1 VKALTIARPSSLIH
15 AFIAAKTG
23 MALSG
28 TQRRRL
34 DERLTVLQGSLSE
47 QQYLLHLQSPSGAA
61 DLSTLISV
69 VAVHKTDLFRDDVQ
83 LKAFRTHVL
92 EPLVARVLGRPLK
105 VWSAGCATGE
115 EVATLLMMM
124 EEAGADGGS
133 TVLGTDISEVA
144 LNRARTLSFP
154 GEQVRRLPGG
164 LRERYFVPDGTRS
177 ILVPELRERA
187 IFQHHNLM
195 ESPYPTAA
203 AGEGFDI
210 IFCRNVLIY
219 FTAEAF
225 DRVVGLLAER
235 LAPGG
240 TLILSAAEPLL
251 QAPPSL
257 RIIRSE
263 NAFFYVR
270 AQEQLAPQNPRAPV
284 IPERR
289 REAGSFPAIPTPAP
303 LPDPPK
309 DAANAPGAAP
319 PPGPET
325 RRDSGRFPS
334 VGQEARRDSG
344 RFPTV
349 GQDPRRDSG
358 RYPTV
363 GQEPRHDSGQFPT
376 VGQDPRRDSGRYPTV
391 GQEPKRESGRYPT
404 VGQDPRRDSGR
415 FSAVSAPP
423 SQGGT
428 PDSGR
433 YPAVRP
439 SEAQDRLDE
448 HPLHLEADR
457 LFAQVL
463 DGVGEG
469 DSQQPEDYLRRCLA
483 LDPDLSAARY
493 LLGMLL
499 ELRESYGEA
508 AAEYRKALR
517 SLEEGRAR
525 STPFFL
531 NHARLR
537 VACEKAIARM
547 EGGGKAR

>member
-1 VKALTIARPSSLIH
+1 VTALTIARPSSLIH

-34 DERLTVLQGSLSE
+34 DERLAVLQGSLSE

-69 VAVHKTDLFRDDVQ
+69 VAVHKTDLFRDEVQ
-83 LKAFRTHVL
+83 LSAFRAHVL
-92 EPLVARVLGRPLK
+92 EPLVARVLGRPLR

-124 EEAGADGGS
+124 DEAGADGGS

-164 LRERYFVPDGTRS
+164 LRERYFVPDGSRS

-187 IFQHHNLM
+187 SFQHHNLM

-203 AGEGFDI
+203 SGEGFDI

-263 NAFFYVR
+263 TAFFYVR
-270 AQEQLAPQNPRAPV
+270 TQEPLAPQSPRAPV
-284 IPERR
+284 SPERR
-289 REAGSFPAIPTPAP
+289 RDAGLFPAIPPPASP
-303 LPDPPK
+303 PDAPMPDAPKPDAPK
-309 DAANAPGAAP
+309 DAGSPPGAAP

-325 RRDSGRFPS
+325 RRDSGRFPTVGLEPKRDS
-334 VGQEARRDSG
+334 GRFPTVGQEPRRDSG

-349 GQDPRRDSG
+349 GQEPRRDSG
-358 RYPTV
+358 RFPTV
-363 GQEPRHDSGQFPT
+363 GQEPRRDSGRFPT
-376 VGQDPRRDSGRYPTV
+376 VGQ
-391 GQEPKRESGRYPT
+391 E
-404 VGQDPRRDSGR
+404 PRRDSGR
-415 FSAVSAPP
+415 FSTVPAPP
-423 SQGGT
+423 PQGG
-428 PDSGR
+428 PPESGR
-433 YPAVRP
+433 SPAVRP

-448 HPLHLEADR
+448 HPLYLEADR
-457 LFAQVL
+457 LFAEVL

-469 DSQQPEDYLRRCLA
+469 DSQTEDYLQRCLA

-508 AAEYRKALR
+508 ATEYRKALR

>member
-1 VKALTIARPSSLIH
+1 MTIARPSLLIH

-34 DERLTVLQGSLSE
+34 DERLAVLQGSLSE
-47 QQYLLHLQSPSGAA
+47 QQYLLHLQTPSGAA

-69 VAVHKTDLFRDDVQ
+69 VAVHKTDLFRDEVQ
-83 LKAFRTHVL
+83 LSAFRTHVL
-92 EPLVARVLGRPLK
+92 EPLVGRVLGRPLR

-144 LNRARTLSFP
+144 LNRARTLNFP

-187 IFQHHNLM
+187 SFQHHNLM

-203 AGEGFDI
+203 AGESFDI

-225 DRVVGLLAER
+225 ERVVGLLAER

-270 AQEQLAPQNPRAPV
+270 AQEPLAPQGPRSPV
-284 IPERR
+284 ISERR
-289 REAGSFPAIPTPAP
+289 WDAGTFDVPR
-303 LPDPPK
+303 
-309 DAANAPGAAP
+309 DAANGPGAAP

-349 GQDPRRDSG
+349 GQEPRRDSG
-358 RYPTV
+358 R
-363 GQEPRHDSGQFPT
+363 F
-376 VGQDPRRDSGRYPTV
+376 PTV
-391 GQEPKRESGRYPT
+391 GQEPKRESGQHPT
-404 VGQDPRRDSGR
+404 VGPEPRRDSGR
-415 FSAVSAPP
+415 FPAVGQEPKRDSGQFPTVGQEPWRDSGRLTPVPLPP
-423 SQGGT
+423 AQGGT
-428 PDSGR
+428 PESGR
-433 YPAVRP
+433 YPTVRP

-469 DSQQPEDYLRRCLA
+469 GPQAEDYLRRCLA

-493 LLGMLL
+493 LLGMML

-531 NHARLR
+531 NHARLQ

>member
-1 VKALTIARPSSLIH
+1 MTPVTIARPSSLIH

-34 DERLTVLQGSLSE
+34 DERLAVLQGSLSE
-47 QQYLLHLQSPSGAA
+47 SQYLLHLQSSSGAA

-69 VAVHKTDLFRDDVQ
+69 VAVHKTDLFRDEVQ
-83 LKAFRTHVL
+83 LSAFRTHVL
-92 EPLVARVLGRPLK
+92 EPLVARVLGRPLR

-124 EEAGADGGS
+124 EEAGADGSS

-164 LRERYFVPDGTRS
+164 LRERYFVPDGSRS

-187 IFQHHNLM
+187 SFQHHNLM
-195 ESPYPTAA
+195 ESPYPKAA
-203 AGEGFDI
+203 GGEGFDI

-219 FTAEAF
+219 FTSEAF

-270 AQEQLAPQNPRAPV
+270 AQEQLAP
-284 IPERR
+284 
-289 REAGSFPAIPTPAP
+289 
-303 LPDPPK
+303 
-309 DAANAPGAAP
+309 
-319 PPGPET
+319 
-325 RRDSGRFPS
+325 
-334 VGQEARRDSG
+334 ARRDSG

-349 GQDPRRDSG
+349 GQ
-358 RYPTV
+358 
-363 GQEPRHDSGQFPT
+363 E
-376 VGQDPRRDSGRYPTV
+376 
-391 GQEPKRESGRYPT
+391 
-404 VGQDPRRDSGR
+404 PRRDSGR
-415 FSAVSAPP
+415 FPTVGQEQRRDSGRFPTIPVPP
-423 SQGGT
+423 AQGGS
-428 PDSGR
+428 PESGR

-439 SEAQDRLDE
+439 AEAQDRLDE

-469 DSQQPEDYLRRCLA
+469 DMQTEDYLRRCLA

-499 ELRESYGEA
+499 ELRESFGEA

>member
-1 VKALTIARPSSLIH
+1 VTAVTIARPSSLIH

-23 MALSG
+23 MALSS

-34 DERLTVLQGSLSE
+34 DERLAVLQGSLSE

-69 VAVHKTDLFRDDVQ
+69 VAVHKTDLFRDEVQ
-83 LKAFRTHVL
+83 LTAFRSHVL
-92 EPLVARVLGRPLK
+92 EPLVARVLRRPLR

-164 LRERYFVPDGTRS
+164 LRERYFVPDGARS

-195 ESPYPTAA
+195 ESPYPTTAS
-203 AGEGFDI
+203 GEGFDI

-219 FTAEAF
+219 FTSEAF

-270 AQEQLAPQNPRAPV
+270 AQGPLVPHSLRAPV

-289 REAGSFPAIPTPAP
+289 RDAGSSDAP
-303 LPDPPK
+303 R
-309 DAANAPGAAP
+309 DAANAPGATP

-325 RRDSGRFPS
+325 RRDSGRFPT

-344 RFPTV
+344 RFPAVGQEPKRDSGQYPTV
-349 GQDPRRDSG
+349 GQEPRRDSG
-358 RYPTV
+358 RFPTV
-363 GQEPRHDSGQFPT
+363 GQEPRHDSGQYPT
-376 VGQDPRRDSGRYPTV
+376 VGHEPRRDSGRFPTV
-391 GQEPKRESGRYPT
+391 GPE
-404 VGQDPRRDSGR
+404 PRRDSGR
-415 FSAVSAPP
+415 FSVVPAPP
-423 SQGGT
+423 AQGGS
-428 PDSGR
+428 PESGR

-448 HPLHLEADR
+448 HPLHVEADR
-457 LFAQVL
+457 LFAEVL

-469 DSQQPEDYLRRCLA
+469 DSQTEDYLRRCLA

-493 LLGMLL
+493 LLGMML